1 MKINIM
7 YLRSEFVKHILENI
21 LKFFILV
28 WVRSDVSIGDFAP
41 EKESKVDVDKPWA
54 DPDLDQN
61 PNDNVSIFVF
71 RRFCLEC
78 GEISTARVR

>member
-1 MKINIM
+1 MILQM
-7 YLRSEFVKHILENI
+7 GLENI

-41 EKESKVDVDKPWA
+41 EKESKVDGDKPWA

-71 RRFCLEC
+71 VDSALNVGRYLRLE
-78 GEISTARVR
+78 

>member
-28 WVRSDVSIGDFAP
+28 WIRSDVSIGDFAP
-41 EKESKVDVDKPWA
+41 EKESKVDGDK
-54 DPDLDQN
+54 
-61 PNDNVSIFVF
+61 S
-71 RRFCLEC
+71 
-78 GEISTARVR
+78 